1 MPKRVEAERA
11 RASVLRRRF
20 VIDTFPEGGVGAEV
34 GVWRG
39 DFSEAVLEHAKPR
52 LFHLID
58 PWQFHEDPGFARAR
72 FSGRSATDQ
81 KKVDEVFESVR
92 SRFASELGRGVV
104 VIHRET
110 SDTALRDLADGSLDW
125 IYIDGNH
132 RYEYVKDELA
142 RSLDLVRPGGV
153 IAGDDYANPGW
164 WDDGVTR
171 AVDEFVA
178 AGHAAVV
185 EIRDHQFVL
194 RRPEDA
200 AHERALTQSVT

>member
-11 RASVLRRRF
+11 RASVLRRGF
-20 VIDTFPEGGVGAEV
+20 VIDALPKGGVGAEV

-39 DFSEAVLEHAKPR
+39 DFSEAVLERAKPR
-52 LFHLID
+52 LLHLID
-58 PWQFHEDPGFARAR
+58 PWHFHEDPGFARGR
-72 FSGRSATDQ
+72 FSGKSATNQ
-81 KKVDEVFESVR
+81 KKVDQVYDSVR
-92 SRFASELGRGVV
+92 ARFASELGRGVV
-104 VIHRET
+104 VIHRAT
-110 SDTALRDLADGSLDW
+110 SDEALGDLADGSLDW

-142 RSLDLVRPGGV
+142 RSLALVRPGGV

-178 AGHAAVV
+178 DGKADVV
-185 EIRDHQFVL
+185 EIRDHQFIL
-194 RRPEDA
+194 RSRAERPP
-200 AHERALTQSVT
+200 TSVT